1 MTLAKRAD
9 ALLRCVVDERVLDA
23 DAESTVAALLR
34 DTRSS
39 SAPVHVKVGSRFIGY
54 VWVPEPSHDTLQILV
69 SRLRSDFGRSV
80 KLSVPTSAQFDPQAL
95 PRLLQYEN

>member
-1 MTLAKRAD
+1 MTTLAERAD
-9 ALLRCVVDERVLDA
+9 VLLRRSVDERVLDA

-34 DTRSS
+34 DMRS
-39 SAPVHVKVGSRFIGY
+39 SAPVYVKVGSRFVGY
-54 VWVPEPSHDTLQILV
+54 VWVLEPSHDALQILV